1 MIMDLCTWAH
11 SGQCGLL
18 LERSGFSLLPVG
30 KKKKTKNS
38 ARSAQNGMDEAD
50 GHWVQEKV
58 LVDQFF
64 PTAV

>member
-1 MIMDLCTWAH
+1 MIMDLCTCAH

-18 LERSGFSLLPVG
+18 LERSGFSLLPVE
-30 KKKKTKNS
+30 KKKKNS